1 MLKIQII
8 SKLIKNLG
16 HIPTKGQKLVMDMLS
31 EVVLDPGKNEIILL
45 KGFAG
50 TGKTTLIR
58 SLVKV
63 LGEFHLKSVLLAPT
77 GRAAKVLS
85 NIALKDAYTI
95 HKKIYRQKSSKDG
108 FGKFV
113 LEKNLHSNTLF
124 IIDEASMISNHA
136 FDNSIFGSGRVLDDL
151 IEFVYNDKRCKLLL
165 IGDTAQ
171 LPPVGLEISPA
182 LDPLI
187 LEGYGMKVR
196 EGFLDEVVRQSKNS
210 GILYNA
216 TEIRKLLVKKSFEIP
231 SVKLDNFTDITRLYG
246 EYLVEE
252 LTSSYDREG
261 IENSIVVVRSN
272 KMANRYNQGIRN
284 TILWREEEVSTG
296 DFLMVVKNNYFWLQE
311 NESVGFIANGDIIEI
326 LKINGYQER
335 YGFRFADMVLK
346 LKDYANLEFEAK
358 VLLDTIHV
366 ETASMSNE
374 DNKKLFYSVL
384 EDYSKENS
392 RKKQF
397 DGVRNDEFFNALQVK
412 FGYAVTCHKAQG
424 GQWKNV
430 FVDQG
435 FIREDMVNIE
445 YLRWL
450 YTAIT
455 RATSKLYLVNFSD
468 KFFTPQ

>member
-1 MLKIQII
+1 MLKIHII

-16 HIPTKGQKLVMDMLS
+16 HIPTEGQKLVMDMLS
-31 EVVLDPGKNEIILL
+31 EVVLDPGKKEIILL

-58 SLVKV
+58 SLVKI

-85 NIALKDAYTI
+85 NIALKDAFTI

-124 IIDEASMISNHA
+124 IIDEASMISNNA
-136 FDNSIFGSGRVLDDL
+136 FNNTIFGSGRVLDDL
-151 IEFVYNDKRCKLLL
+151 IEYVYNEKRCKLLL

-182 LDPLI
+182 LDPLV
-187 LEGYGMKVR
+187 LKAYGMKVR
-196 EGFLDEVVRQSKNS
+196 EGFLDEVLRQSKNS

-231 SVKLDNFTDITRLYG
+231 SVKLENFTDITRLYG
-246 EYLVEE
+246 EDLVEE

-284 TILWREEEVSTG
+284 TILWREEEV
-296 DFLMVVKNNYFWLQE
+296 
-311 NESVGFIANGDIIEI
+311 
-326 LKINGYQER
+326 
-335 YGFRFADMVLK
+335 
-346 LKDYANLEFEAK
+346 
-358 VLLDTIHV
+358 
-366 ETASMSNE
+366 
-374 DNKKLFYSVL
+374 
-384 EDYSKENS
+384 
-392 RKKQF
+392 
-397 DGVRNDEFFNALQVK
+397 
-412 FGYAVTCHKAQG
+412 
-424 GQWKNV
+424 
-430 FVDQG
+430 
-435 FIREDMVNIE
+435 
-445 YLRWL
+445 
-450 YTAIT
+450 
-455 RATSKLYLVNFSD
+455 
-468 KFFTPQ
+468 

>member
-1 MLKIQII
+1 MLKFQII

-16 HIPTKGQKLVMDMLS
+16 HIPTEGQKFVMDMLS
-31 EVVLDPGKNEIILL
+31 EVILDPDKREIILL

-63 LGEFHLKSVLLAPT
+63 LGEFHIKSVLLAPT

-136 FDNSIFGSGRVLDDL
+136 FNNSIFGSGRVLDDL

-182 LDPLI
+182 LNPLV
-187 LEGYGMKVR
+187 LEGYGMEVR

-210 GILYNA
+210 GILHNA
-216 TEIRKLLVKKSFEIP
+216 TEIRRLLVKKSFEIP
-231 SVKLDNFTDITRLYG
+231 SIKIENFTDITRLHG
-246 EYLVEE
+246 EDLVEE
-252 LTSSYDREG
+252 LSSSYDREG
-261 IENSIVVVRSN
+261 LENSIVVVRSN
-272 KMANRYNQGIRN
+272 KMANSYNQGIRN

-311 NESVGFIANGDIIEI
+311 NESVGFIANGDIVEI
-326 LKINGYQER
+326 LKINEYQER

-366 ETASMSNE
+366 EAASMSSE
-374 DNKKLFYSVL
+374 ENKKLFYSVL
-384 EDYSKENS
+384 EDYSKES
-392 RKKQF
+392 SKKKQF
-397 DGVRNDEFFNALQVK
+397 DGVRNDEFYNALQVK

-424 GQWKNV
+424 GQWNNI

-435 FIREDMVNIE
+435 FIKEDMVNIE

-468 KFFTPQ
+468 KFFIPL

>member
-1 MLKIQII
+1 
-8 SKLIKNLG
+8 
-16 HIPTKGQKLVMDMLS
+16 
-31 EVVLDPGKNEIILL
+31 
-45 KGFAG
+45 
-50 TGKTTLIR
+50 
-58 SLVKV
+58 
-63 LGEFHLKSVLLAPT
+63 
-77 GRAAKVLS
+77 
-85 NIALKDAYTI
+85 
-95 HKKIYRQKSSKDG
+95 
-108 FGKFV
+108 
-113 LEKNLHSNTLF
+113 
-124 IIDEASMISNHA
+124 MISNHA
-136 FDNSIFGSGRVLDDL
+136 FNNSIFGSGRVLDDL
-151 IEFVYNDKRCKLLL
+151 IEYVYNDKRCKLLL

-182 LDPLI
+182 LDPLL
-187 LEGYGMKVR
+187 LEGYGMEVR
-196 EGFLDEVVRQSKNS
+196 EGFLAEVVRQSENS
-210 GILYNA
+210 GILHNA

-231 SVKLDNFTDITRLYG
+231 SVKLENFTDIIRLNG
-246 EYLVEE
+246 EDLVEE
-252 LTSSYDREG
+252 LSSSYDREG
-261 IENSIVVVRSN
+261 LENSIVVVRSN

-296 DFLMVVKNNYFWLQE
+296 DFFMVVKNNYFWLQE

-326 LKINGYQER
+326 LRINGYQER

-346 LKDYANLEFEAK
+346 LKDYGDIEFEAK

-366 ETASMSNE
+366 EAASMSSE
-374 DNKKLFYSVL
+374 ENKKLFYSVL
-384 EDYSKENS
+384 EDYSKES
-392 RKKQF
+392 SKKKQF
-397 DGVRNDEFFNALQVK
+397 DGVKNDEFYNALQVK

-424 GQWKNV
+424 GQWNNI